1 MTTRQRTAKVWLS
14 VGVAALVT
22 GSGADVSEAAPGGHG
37 VKSERSNNVLLAAD
51 APAQSASGH
60 SHDHGAAATA
70 PAQGGEGAEQ
80 GGEAGGGGLPAN
92 VKFLR
97 DIGLIR
103 GHLLVGNE
111 LVEQQRWADALPH
124 FHHPIEEI
132 YNALRTPLKTKHIAD
147 FDGALKAL
155 AQTVNAK
162 KADAYKVAWARVDQR
177 LSEIEASEKSAAGEA
192 WPKTTVQV
200 VLALLQ
206 SATGE
211 YGQCI
216 EDGRIAK
223 PVEYQDSRG
232 FVFHAGNLLSS
243 VAPQLTKVNAEAASA
258 IKGYHDDLKAAWP
271 AAVPPEKPVM
281 DHAAVLATVS
291 RFELAAGPFLSN

>member
-1 MTTRQRTAKVWLS
+1 MTTRKRTGRVWLS

-22 GSGADVSEAAPGGHG
+22 GSGADALDAAP
-37 VKSERSNNVLLAAD
+37 VARSVRLKTSADRRLVAD
-51 APAQSASGH
+51 APAASGR
-60 SHDHGAAATA
+60 DQGAAAPA
-70 PAQGGEGAEQ
+70 SAQGGEGGEQ
-80 GGEAGGGGLPAN
+80 GGEAGGAGLPAS

-111 LVEQQRWADALPH
+111 LIEQGRWADALPH

-132 YNALRTPLKTKHIAD
+132 YDALRTPLKTKHIAD
-147 FDGALKAL
+147 FDAALKAL
-155 AQTVNAK
+155 AQTVKAK
-162 KADAYKVAWARVDQR
+162 KAEAYQAAWARVDQR
-177 LSEIEASEKSAAGEA
+177 LGEIETAEKAAAGEA
-192 WPKTTVQV
+192 WPKTTVAV

-211 YGQCI
+211 YGQAI
-216 EDGRIAK
+216 ENGRIAK

-232 FVFHAGNLLSS
+232 FVFHAGNLLSG
-243 VAPQLTKVNAEAASA
+243 VEPELTKVNAEAAASL
-258 IKGYHDDLKAAWP
+258 KGIHDGLKAAWP
-271 AAVPPEKPVM
+271 AAVPPQKPVM

-291 RFELAAGPFLSN
+291 RFELAAGPFLNN